1 MIFKNVV
8 SPFLVCA
15 NRITPRLWKVENSLQ
30 TLHILGIGS
39 FIGDI
44 LQQIHQLN
52 AIMATE
58 SKKSITN
65 TKNIL
70 QLTNLEN
77 SPQLKLPNRPVS
89 SLKIAPLHCSFK
101 LAFFPFYT

>member
-52 AIMATE
+52 AIMATDIFGKQE
-58 SKKSITN
+58 VYHKYVRHFATY
-65 TKNIL
+65 
-70 QLTNLEN
+70 QFAEF
-77 SPQLKLPNRPVS
+77 VS
-89 SLKIAPLHCSFK
+89 TRTF
-101 LAFFPFYT
+101 